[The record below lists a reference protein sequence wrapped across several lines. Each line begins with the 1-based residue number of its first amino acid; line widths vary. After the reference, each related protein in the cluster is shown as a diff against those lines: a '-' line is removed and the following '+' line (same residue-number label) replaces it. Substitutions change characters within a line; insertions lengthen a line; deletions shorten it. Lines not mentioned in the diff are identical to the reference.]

1 MNFDGIRLG
10 KRDQQIAEL
19 LLQGCDNAEIAQQ
32 LNMARRT
39 VKARFNRL
47 FTRFGITTGIKRVKL
62 ATFLYRRQLCLESS
76 VTERERLTSAST
88 ASSNS
93 SPKDLRTKKSP
104 MPLAPPN
111 TSSRT
116 TFELSTISSD
126 CGTEL
131 SSPSGTKLE
140 DTKQAPGPE
149 LPELWK
155 SRIMGCD
162 QATPLAR

>member
-1 MNFDGIRLG
+1 MKFDGIRLG

-76 VTERERLTSAST
+76 ATERERLTNGST
-88 ASSNS
+88 ESSNS
-93 SPKDLRTKKSP
+93 WPKDLRTKKSLTP
-104 MPLAPPN
+104 SAPLN

-116 TFELSTISSD
+116 IFESSMTSSD
-126 CGTEL
+126 SGTV
-131 SSPSGTKLE
+131 SNSPSGTKPASSKEEPTPDLA
-140 DTKQAPGPE
+140 DLYGGLA
-149 LPELWK
+149 
-155 SRIMGCD
+155 GCD